1 MAVVLL
7 AGGSGF
13 IGQALS
19 AQLSERGDRVL
30 RLVRRPARN
39 NEEIPWDPS
48 AGVLDPRH
56 LEGVDA
62 VVNLCGANVGEGSW
76 TLRRRQVLR
85 ESRIDPTHLLAAT
98 CAKAGVRTLV
108 NASATGIYG
117 DRGEEMLDERSASG
131 GGFLADLC
139 VAWEH
144 ALRPADDTAVRV
156 VRMRF
161 GLVLDPHGGV
171 LPWMMLATRLCMG
184 GPIGSGLQWTP
195 WISRTDAVRTLLHA
209 VDHRLVS
216 GPVLAVAPGICR
228 QKDMA
233 RAIARAMHRPA
244 WVRLPAAAVSAA
256 LGERGRELLLYS
268 QRCRP
273 SVLTD
278 SGFVWKHPDLA
289 SALELLRE

>member
-7 AGGSGF
+7 AGASGF

-19 AQLSERGDRVL
+19 AQLAERGDRVV
-30 RLVRRPARN
+30 RLVRRPPRGDT
-39 NEEIPWDPS
+39 EIGWNPA
-48 AGVLDPRH
+48 AGVLDERH

-62 VVNLCGANVGEGSW
+62 VINLCGANVAEGSW
-76 TLRRRQVLR
+76 TWRRRQILR
-85 ESRIDPTHLLAAT
+85 ESRIDPTHLLAAA
-98 CAKAGVRTLV
+98 CAKSGVRTLV

-117 DRGEEMLDERSASG
+117 DRGEEILDEHSASG

-144 ALRPADDTAVRV
+144 ALRPAEEAAVRV

-161 GLVLDPHGGV
+161 GMVLDPHGGV
-171 LPWMMLATRLCMG
+171 LPWMTLATRLFVG

-195 WISRTDAVRTLLHA
+195 WISRLDAVRALLHA

-216 GPVLAVAPGICR
+216 GPVLAIAPGACR
-228 QKDMA
+228 QNDMA
-233 RAIARAMHRPA
+233 KALGRVLHRPA
-244 WVRLPAAAVSAA
+244 WARLPAGVVSVGM
-256 LGERGRELLLYS
+256 GERGRELLLYS

-273 SVLTD
+273 SVLAD
-278 SGFVWKHPDLA
+278 SGFTWKHPEIGG
-289 SALELLRE
+289 ALQELL